1 MKLLLT
7 VRNTSFSLE
16 PYENQRITPDII
28 NRMENILKNINY
40 KYKTYNFFY
49 DKKYRKK
56 VKKEDKIYFNY
67 IKHKARYT
75 YHINCMKEILGR
87 LGNDGFTKDSFV
99 LVSKKEYTIDSI
111 DINLNNSFIPKGYQD
126 EFINKILASSNLS
139 NLIDLPTGYGKSLVA
154 AFVMVQYG
162 VKGMFIMLP
171 RYIVK
176 WVDDMV
182 KYTDT
187 KESDIYVVR
196 GMDSLLKL
204 LEDPTPYKYIIL
216 ATRTFSNIMSSY
228 ENNDNYLL
236 DFPLEEIAEKLK
248 VGFLFNDETHQE
260 FHCVFKSMLYFN
272 VKKILASTAT
282 LIHNSPEIVRM
293 YNIVFPPENRVTVNV
308 EIKKYLNI
316 RSVLYSLSSIR
327 GIKMQT
333 HMGYSHPMFEQQIMM
348 RSYMLKDY
356 IDMIDYY
363 FVNEYYVSRKP
374 GQVLLIFV
382 SRVNMAMYI
391 KGFLKQKYPELN
403 ISTYVE
409 DDEYETIFKNDV
421 IISTHGS
428 AGTALD
434 IPNLTRVFQTVPM
447 MTKQGNVQNP
457 GRLRNIE
464 EEEVIYYYFYTNCI
478 PAHKKYH
485 FARKHLLINR
495 TKTYIELVYSK
506 IIKSR

>member
-1 MKLLLT
+1 
-7 VRNTSFSLE
+7 
-16 PYENQRITPDII
+16 
-28 NRMENILKNINY
+28 MENILKNINY

-154 AFVMVQYG
+154 AFVMAYYS
-162 VKGMFIMLP
+162 VKGIFIMLP

-187 KESDIYVVR
+187 KESDIYIVR
-196 GMDSLLKL
+196 GADSLLKL

-236 DFPLEEIAEKLK
+236 DFPLEEIAE
-248 VGFLFNDETHQE
+248 N
-260 FHCVFKSMLYFN
+260 
-272 VKKILASTAT
+272 
-282 LIHNSPEIVRM
+282 
-293 YNIVFPPENRVTVNV
+293 
-308 EIKKYLNI
+308 
-316 RSVLYSLSSIR
+316 
-327 GIKMQT
+327 
-333 HMGYSHPMFEQQIMM
+333 
-348 RSYMLKDY
+348 
-356 IDMIDYY
+356 
-363 FVNEYYVSRKP
+363 
-374 GQVLLIFV
+374 
-382 SRVNMAMYI
+382 
-391 KGFLKQKYPELN
+391 
-403 ISTYVE
+403 
-409 DDEYETIFKNDV
+409 
-421 IISTHGS
+421 
-428 AGTALD
+428 
-434 IPNLTRVFQTVPM
+434 
-447 MTKQGNVQNP
+447 
-457 GRLRNIE
+457 
-464 EEEVIYYYFYTNCI
+464 
-478 PAHKKYH
+478 
-485 FARKHLLINR
+485 
-495 TKTYIELVYSK
+495 
-506 IIKSR
+506 